1 VSDAA
6 EGIHPYFV
14 KGKWKTDSPR
24 VMSAEI
30 QRLVRVMTAEEMG
43 DRAAGYAASAYRAK
57 GMTAG
62 QKVIAALNE
71 AVQAEGEAI

>member
-1 VSDAA
+1 VTD
-6 EGIHPYFV
+6 EGVHPYFV
-14 KGKWKTDSPR
+14 KGKWKTDSPT
-24 VMSAEI
+24 VMSAEM

-57 GMTAG
+57 SAG

-71 AVQAEGEAI
+71 AVQTEGEAS